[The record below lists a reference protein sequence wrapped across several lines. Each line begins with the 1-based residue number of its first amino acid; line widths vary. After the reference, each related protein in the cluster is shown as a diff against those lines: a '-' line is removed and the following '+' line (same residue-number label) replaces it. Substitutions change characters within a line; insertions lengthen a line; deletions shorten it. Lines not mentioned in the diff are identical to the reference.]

1 MDASGEKE
9 SNVLIQ
15 EVAITRYQKA
25 KNMSTSD
32 QLNLLKDGILRDI
45 EMLDAIRMSVSDF
58 DMPKITLTLLDNLK
72 LRMMKR
78 YAEITKEE

>member
-45 EMLDAIRMSVSDF
+45 EMLDAIRMSVSAF

-78 YAEITKEE
+78 YAGITKEE